1 MTTGVRFNSGRG
13 FLVGYGAPIKT
24 PIELDPSQFEGALVY
39 ADDREM
45 YFSDGEDWVV
55 ISGAPIRRPFALEP
69 FTAAQRRTLRL
80 STFQAAAGTAFT
92 QTGIL
97 FRVSLNPNMSDPILF
112 ETVTS
117 TTANSYELPQGF
129 LPAETTFYWEGKYLA
144 TDNQESQFSKTF
156 AQVFPPVIQT
166 PVPINIPGENAL
178 ALAVGAYESAF
189 GLVYGS
195 TTWQVFTNAEGTGSP
210 LVSSTNNATSISLGP
225 FIGTLVAGATYYW
238 QARFNDNTT
247 LSSAF
252 SEIQPF
258 VMDASFLVRD
268 TADTQLFVGR
278 TIRNNIGTPYQVP
291 ATVLQ
296 SDGTPVVCP

>member
-1 MTTGVRFNSGRG
+1 MTTGVRFNSGRS

-80 STFQAAAGTAFT
+80 SGFLAAAGTAFT
-92 QTGIL
+92 QTGII
-97 FRVSLNPNMSDPILF
+97 FRVSLTPNMSNPILF

-117 TTANSYELPQGF
+117 TTASSYELPQGF
-129 LPAETTFYWEGKYLA
+129 LPAGTTFYWEGKYLA

-156 AQVFPPVIQT
+156 AQVFPPLIET
-166 PVPINIPGENAL
+166 PIPINIAGENAL
-178 ALAVGAYESAF
+178 ALAVGPYESGF
-189 GLVYGS
+189 NLLYGS
-195 TTWQVFTNAEGTGSP
+195 TLWEIYTNPEGTGSP
-210 LVSSTNNATSISLGP
+210 LISQTNTATSIDLGS
-225 FIGTLVAGATYYW
+225 FIGTLVADATYYW
-238 QARFNDNTT
+238 RARFTDSTT
-247 LSSAF
+247 LTSAF
-252 SEIQPF
+252 SALQSF
-258 VMDASFLVRD
+258 VMDNAFTVRD

-291 ATVLQ
+291 ATVLA
-296 SDGTPVVCP
+296 SDGTPIVCP